1 MTAFQ
6 LKPYLQKQVV
16 AKFGQEAVVCSP
28 LVYIIITS
36 KSLEFNIIPLKPQ
49 LLIPLMT
56 MVILKV
62 SGVRILASPRAILLQ
77 CIGTFV
83 WEFSFQQATQMISC
97 GQALW
102 VHTARIPDL
111 LKRHGPGKE
120 QKLGWRSRTGSP
132 SKIL

>member
-1 MTAFQ
+1 MNMTAFQ
-6 LKPYLQKQVV
+6 LNPYLQKQVV

-56 MVILKV
+56 MVLLKV
-62 SGVRILASPRAILLQ
+62 SGIRILASPQAILLQ
-77 CIGTFV
+77 YIGTFV
-83 WEFSFQQATQMISC
+83 WEFPFQQATQMISC

-111 LKRHGPGKE
+111 LKRNVPGK
-120 QKLGWRSRTGSP
+120 
-132 SKIL
+132 